1 MKRRPSHIMAKYE
14 KLKVPA
20 NGTRIFV
27 EGDRLIVPIDPIIPF
42 IEGDGIGRDIWK
54 ASRRVFDAAVAKAYR
69 GARRVEWFEIYAGE
83 KAVEIYGENKWLPE
97 DTLTAIK
104 EYLVAIKGPLTTPIG
119 GGFGSL
125 NVALRQKLDLYAC
138 VRPVRWFQG
147 VPAPVKEPGK
157 LDVIIF
163 RENTEDLYSGIEW
176 KEGSPEVKKV
186 LAFLKDEMGKNIRPD
201 SGIGVKTI
209 SRTSTQRIMRK
220 AIQWAID
227 HDLKSVTIVHKGNIM
242 KFTEGAFREWAYEV
256 ATEEFRNKIIT
267 EQELWDTFDGHQPE
281 GKVLIKD
288 RLADAMFQQILL
300 RPDEYDVIVTPNLN
314 GDYLSDACAAQVGG
328 LGLAPGANKSDFYAL
343 FEATHGTAPKYADK
357 DVVNP
362 GSLMLSGEM
371 MFVHMGWPE
380 AAALIVK
387 GIERAIGMKRVTY
400 DLHRQMQGATKL
412 QTSEFA
418 DQVIELM

>member
-1 MKRRPSHIMAKYE
+1 MAKYQ
-14 KLKVPA
+14 KLKAPTS
-20 NGTRIFV
+20 GTRIFV
-27 EGDRLIVPIDPIIPF
+27 DGDRLIVPNDPIIPF

-54 ASRRVFDAAVAKAYR
+54 ASRRVFDAAVAKAYN
-69 GARRVEWFEIYAGE
+69 GKRRVEWFEIYAGE
-83 KAVEIYGENKWLPE
+83 KAVALYGENQWLPE

-147 VPAPVKEPGK
+147 VPAPVKDPGK

-163 RENTEDLYSGIEW
+163 RENTEDIYMGIEW
-176 KEGSPEVKKV
+176 KEGSPEAKQV
-186 LAFLKDEMGKNIRPD
+186 LTFLKDKMGKDIHPD
-201 SGIGVKTI
+201 SGVGIKTI
-209 SRTSTQRIMRK
+209 SKACSQRIMRK
-220 AIQWAID
+220 AIQWSLE
-227 HDLKSVTIVHKGNIM
+227 HDRKSVTIMHKGNIM

-256 ATEEFRNKIIT
+256 ATEEYRNQIIT

-288 RLADAMFQQILL
+288 RLADAMFQQVLL
-300 RPDEYDVIVTPNLN
+300 RPDEYEVIVTPNLN
-314 GDYLSDACAAQVGG
+314 GDLLSDACAAQVGG
-328 LGLAPGANKSDFYAL
+328 LGLAPGANKSDFYAV

-357 DVVNP
+357 NVVNP

-380 AAALIVK
+380 AAALILK

-412 QTSEFA
+412 KTSEFA
-418 DQVIELM
+418 DQVIALM